1 MSNPRGVPEVLRAD
15 RMMRRGDSRSF
26 TGTRTRCLTCVLQ
39 LSGWRSEA
47 SQSLHA
53 SCDCHRLLRRNR
65 KVERLADYGM
75 KDGKIFDYVTQTTP
89 SGGEELSYLSY
100 MFRIFKWS

>member
-1 MSNPRGVPEVLRAD
+1 
-15 RMMRRGDSRSF
+15 
-26 TGTRTRCLTCVLQ
+26 
-39 LSGWRSEA
+39 
-47 SQSLHA
+47 
-53 SCDCHRLLRRNR
+53 
-65 KVERLADYGM
+65 M